1 MQLEIDK
8 YSDLGYAY
16 VKDFLTQ
23 DEAKFAS
30 EVMLNAKVK
39 NSLRDETYH
48 DPRYYYKSL
57 GGNPPELKKLLDEKT
72 PKIKEIFKM
81 ENLAAEATYARI
93 YVNES
98 TLNPHFDRN
107 GLDHTLSVLLYSNL
121 DEPWPLYCV
130 DKQCNV
136 VSFDIKVGDGAM
148 IPGKTM
154 VHWRKPLSCREDQYV
169 IAAFFHW
176 RNVEPKKNVI
186 SAMPN
191 VEPFPNLQ

>member
-1 MQLEIDK
+1 MHLEIDK
-8 YSDLGYAY
+8 YSELGYAY
-16 VKDFLTQ
+16 VKNFLSQ
-23 DEAKFAS
+23 EEAAYAADLMLKAKS
-30 EVMLNAKVK
+30 EKG
-39 NSLRDETYH
+39 LRDETTH

-57 GGNPPELKKLLDEKT
+57 GGNPAGLRKILDDKT

-81 ENLAAEATYARI
+81 NNIAPEATYARI

-107 GLDHTLSVLLYSNL
+107 GLDHTLSVLLYSNIE
-121 DEPWPLYCV
+121 EPWPLYCV
-130 DKQCNV
+130 DKKCNV
-136 VSFDIKVGDGAM
+136 VPFDIKVGDGAM

-154 VHWRKPLSCREDQYV
+154 VHWRKPLSCRPDQYV

-176 RNVEPKKNVI
+176 KNVEPNKI
-186 SAMPN
+186 SA